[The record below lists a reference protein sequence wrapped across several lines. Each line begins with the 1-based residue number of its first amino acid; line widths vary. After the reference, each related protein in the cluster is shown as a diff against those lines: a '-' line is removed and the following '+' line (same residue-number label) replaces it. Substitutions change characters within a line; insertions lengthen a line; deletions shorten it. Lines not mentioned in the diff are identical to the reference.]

1 DVVGTAGLEVQADA
15 VGAQALGVLPVVE
28 HQLAIHVQAHAIVGR
43 GLDAVAA
50 AHRRQQ
56 LAGPADAEA
65 VVGHGVVR
73 TGLATRHQV
82 VGGRAAVPAEGYLL
96 VHAHQHRRA
105 GQVLVAEVLAA
116 QATLGGTGLRTQVLR
131 LDQRGGGRVVAT
143 LDQVDATRVH
153 HVDARRRLAD
163 AA

>member
-1 DVVGTAGLEVQADA
+1 
-15 VGAQALGVLPVVE
+15 
-28 HQLAIHVQAHAIVGR
+28 
-43 GLDAVAA
+43 
-50 AHRRQQ
+50 
-56 LAGPADAEA
+56 
-65 VVGHGVVR
+65 
-73 TGLATRHQV
+73 
-82 VGGRAAVPAEGYLL
+82 
-96 VHAHQHRRA
+96 A

-163 AA
+163 AAQDGHRIGRGAVVVAQQGHGVVGGGADHGQAADVLRQR